1 MARAAALGRAEGARR
16 RRGLDLPAPGAG
28 APTRGA
34 RAYPVATERAWCGG
48 GASGGLG
55 RVGRGPAPGGAGEHD
70 AEAARLGAVGQP
82 PGAVVP
88 AGQALA
94 LEPAAGEGGVLARDR
109 EVRPVGAGA
118 AGAADQDGAF
128 AHAADPDAVAGG
140 LGVGL
145 DQDRP
150 VGEHAGVVPALDGAD
165 LGGEPVCR
173 VQSTAV
179 VKVADGGVSD
189 RRNSFFL
196 HALIVPELPLPG
208 HEKPQVSGQMRGA
221 SPSTVRPSFGRPA
234 LLRSRGLVEAEPGGF
249 GSGATEARAVGRV
262 RRDLVVLLASLAVF
276 AICAVVVADGRVGP
290 AERAVFHAVNGL
302 PGWLYRPMLLAQYLG
317 VLAMP
322 LVVVVP
328 LKLAL
333 ERVPKQLVQR
343 ERPGTTV
350 PDAILRG
357 VHPGGLSFTSG
368 HAIITFAIAGLLVL
382 VLPRRW
388 GVVAVLLASLN
399 AVARVY
405 LGAHNPLDVVG
416 GAAIGLGLAAVL
428 DLVFDVAHG
437 RRGTRRVQERIP

>member
-1 MARAAALGRAEGARR
+1 
-16 RRGLDLPAPGAG
+16 
-28 APTRGA
+28 
-34 RAYPVATERAWCGG
+34 
-48 GASGGLG
+48 
-55 RVGRGPAPGGAGEHD
+55 
-70 AEAARLGAVGQP
+70 
-82 PGAVVP
+82 
-88 AGQALA
+88 
-94 LEPAAGEGGVLARDR
+94 
-109 EVRPVGAGA
+109 
-118 AGAADQDGAF
+118 
-128 AHAADPDAVAGG
+128 
-140 LGVGL
+140 
-145 DQDRP
+145 
-150 VGEHAGVVPALDGAD
+150 
-165 LGGEPVCR
+165 
-173 VQSTAV
+173 
-179 VKVADGGVSD
+179 
-189 RRNSFFL
+189 
-196 HALIVPELPLPG
+196 
-208 HEKPQVSGQMRGA
+208 
-221 SPSTVRPSFGRPA
+221 
-234 LLRSRGLVEAEPGGF
+234 
-249 GSGATEARAVGRV
+249 
-262 RRDLVVLLASLAVF
+262 VLLASLAVF

-322 LVVVVP
+322 LVVALGALVARRWRLAAALVLVVP